1 MYKIIFFDVSGVILM
16 PQTISSVLKRN
27 SSLTM
32 GIKEIIIDLSK
43 KYRIIAVSTFSN
55 TTLDHYLTE
64 WDIKKY
70 FDHIISSHDKA
81 SDMIDIMTTYGADP
95 HECIMITDTCN
106 DIRAAQA
113 IKIKT
118 IAVTWGYTDR
128 SSLQTCNPTYII
140 DNPTEITKIIKK
152 HQ

>member
-27 SSLTM
+27 SSLAV
-32 GIKEIIIDLSK
+32 GIENIIKELSK
-43 KYRIIAVSTFSN
+43 KYRIIVVSNFSG
-55 TTLDHYLTE
+55 TTLQHYLKE

-70 FDHIISSHDKA
+70 FDHVISSHDKA
-81 SDMIDIMTTYGADP
+81 SDMKDIMTTYGIDP

-113 IKIKT
+113 IKIDT
-118 IAVTWGYTDR
+118 IAVTWGYTNH